1 MAVLVL
7 TQCAR
12 NFAYC
17 SGQGRRGVCAVTL
30 LLILSVCL
38 AVDVPIHFCAA
49 SGSIDVSSKMSD
61 RVSCFCILCKTVDSN
76 SKNWTFRVRMNLPI
90 WSSRLRVR
98 KVYFWKKDVNFKVWN
113 FILTFFLFFFGF
125 PVQQLGVLTG
135 LKIDTDITAL
145 SDSIRTVRTYSD
157 LYSRSTWRCST
168 PRPEEVLQV
177 VITVRNPPVCS
188 APTCRC
194 QWLYVLHHRSEEK
207 KREIG
212 WFVGE
217 DRKERDA
224 SPESSASHIA

>member
-49 SGSIDVSSKMSD
+49 SGSIDVSSKMRD

-76 SKNWTFRVRMNLPI
+76 SKNWTFWVRMNLPI

-98 KVYFWKKDVNFKVWN
+98 KVYFWKKDVNFKRWN
-113 FILTFFLFFFGF
+113 FILTFFCFFFGF
-125 PVQQLGVLTG
+125 PVQQPGVLTG
-135 LKIDTDITAL
+135 LFFFEVFFQELTTA
-145 SDSIRTVRTYSD
+145 SNPVSCES
-157 LYSRSTWRCST
+157 CC
-168 PRPEEVLQV
+168 V
-177 VITVRNPPVCS
+177 VAAVFS
-188 APTCRC
+188 WFHAY
-194 QWLYVLHHRSEEK
+194 WLWL
-207 KREIG
+207 
-212 WFVGE
+212 
-217 DRKERDA
+217 
-224 SPESSASHIA
+224 IAW